1 MNYVRKLPHECINTQ
16 THIHT
21 EKRCK
26 QSPRSQWDAV
36 SHAMCPVTLANI
48 ISSTYVSRGGTSE
61 AIVSIVKV
69 PIASSKHTDCY
80 MFTLCVCVCVCV
92 WRRWGRSWRAMC
104 IIQAWI
110 DIWRKIAAGLINAN
124 VLPWDAA
131 LCVFVCACM
140 YVCAR
145 VCVCLSGE
153 VSSRH
158 QQHFSPV
165 SSDLASLCT
174 TRLMNR
180 SVHCVCVCV
189 CVCLS
194 VCLPVCVCVCIVLCV
209 SLVWKPSVLFYQTS
223 GDITATVSISGVGCM
238 WVWTW
243 QPPCA
248 CSEDC
253 AVSRAPL
260 CSRGSTQHD
269 TLKVK

>member
-1 MNYVRKLPHECINTQ
+1 MRMC
-16 THIHT
+16 
-21 EKRCK
+21 
-26 QSPRSQWDAV
+26 SPETR
-36 SHAMCPVTLANI
+36 
-48 ISSTYVSRGGTSE
+48 
-61 AIVSIVKV
+61 
-69 PIASSKHTDCY
+69 
-80 MFTLCVCVCVCV
+80 LCVSLCVRVCMCVCAYVCV
-92 WRRWGRSWRAMC
+92 YQVRC
-104 IIQAWI
+104 
-110 DIWRKIAAGLINAN
+110 
-124 VLPWDAA
+124 
-131 LCVFVCACM
+131 
-140 YVCAR
+140 
-145 VCVCLSGE
+145 
-153 VSSRH
+153 RH

-189 CVCLS
+189 RLS

-223 GDITATVSISGVGCM
+223 GDITATVSSSGVGCM